1 MIKGF
6 CVLQEIFTFKTGP
19 LLSDVGLLQRTPFDI
34 YADIYVICSLI
45 SGLSPLIENQS
56 KSADHSILTYR
67 FYLR

>member
-6 CVLQEIFTFKTGP
+6 CGLQEIFTFKTGP

-34 YADIYVICSLI
+34 YVICSLI

-56 KSADHSILTYR
+56 KIADHSILTYR

>member
-6 CVLQEIFTFKTGP
+6 CGLQEIFTFKTGP

-34 YADIYVICSLI
+34 YVICSLI

-56 KSADHSILTYR
+56 KSADHSIHSILTYR